1 MARVPSSDL
10 ALTAL
15 IGKRLELRSCHG
27 TRVGRLAGRAVAAAH
42 PAARSQWQIELD
54 DGSQEIFWPERCVI
68 FTAPER
74 VAPANDSSLDAHA
87 GLTA

>member
-1 MARVPSSDL
+1 MRASRRRLL
-10 ALTAL
+10 ALGVAL
-15 IGKRLELRSCHG
+15 GALAAPLR
-27 TRVGRLAGRAVAAAH
+27 AADAPH

-54 DGSQEIFWPERCVI
+54 DGGQEIFWPERCVI

-74 VAPANDSSLDAHA
+74 VAPANDSSLDAPA